1 MRVDRR
7 ARRIGLRVDARDG
20 RCVLVLPDPSLRTAG
35 LAFARSKADWIARRL
50 GAVAPRVPFAP
61 GVVVPF
67 KGVDHRVVHD
77 PAARDPVAVG
87 DGIVRV
93 GGAAGLIARQMAR
106 WLRAEAL
113 AEVTARAPAK
123 AAAIGARPGRIAV
136 RDTRSR
142 WGSCAAS
149 GNLSFSWRLILA
161 PEPVLDYVVAH
172 EVAHLVEHN
181 HGPRF
186 WRIVDR
192 LCPERR
198 AHETWLRR
206 HGAALHRYG

>member
-20 RCVLVLPDPSLRTAG
+20 RCILVLPDPALRAAG
-35 LAFARSKADWIARRL
+35 LAFARSKADWLARRL
-50 GAVAPRVPFAP
+50 GAVVPRVPFAP
-61 GVVVPF
+61 GAVVPVR
-67 KGVDHRVVHD
+67 GVDHRIVHD
-77 PAARDPVAVG
+77 PAARDPVAVA
-87 DGIVRV
+87 DGCVLV
-93 GGAAGLIARQMAR
+93 GGGESLVARQVAR
-106 WLRAEAL
+106 WLKAAAL

-123 AAAIGARPGRIAV
+123 AALVGARPGRIAV

-142 WGSCAAS
+142 WGSCAAG

-186 WRIVDR
+186 WRLVDR
-192 LCPERR
+192 LSPERR
-198 AHETWLRR
+198 THEAWLRR
-206 HGAALHRYG
+206 HGATLHRYG